1 MDLTEFA
8 HNVLFATDLATKL
21 RRPGALSDEAPVAA
35 VAAPRVPGRPETLNL
50 DRWQS
55 EVRAGFPNPT
65 TLHKDE
71 DRALAIHFF
80 ANHELLAVELMAL
93 CLLKFPDAPKEFRH
107 GVAQTLIEEQ
117 VHTELYIE
125 RMQQLGFEFGAFPVN
140 DFFWK
145 CTAPMETPLEFVS
158 QMSLTFEQANLDY
171 SRFYADLFQKLGD
184 DGTSKILE
192 RIHIDEIGH
201 VGHGLKWFRRWHDTD
216 ESDWDAYRRVVR
228 FPLTPSRAKGIG
240 FQIEARRRAGLP
252 EDFISQLGVY
262 SQSKGRTPDVYLFN
276 PACEAEIAYGKPGLQ
291 LPKPM
296 RQLAGDL
303 ASLMM
308 LAARQ
313 DDVVIV
319 PQRPGT
325 EFLASMQ
332 AVGCD
337 IPEFVED
344 CEQLAERGIGSLR
357 PWGWSP
363 GSRACLAPLLSQLE
377 AQRRPIGDELPVELF
392 SKAWSAKLLRDW
404 LETGS
409 DDDWLCP
416 PEVCGVACES
426 VDAVIAQIA
435 TIAAAGYGVAVIKS
449 IYGAAGQNAVR
460 VHGTE
465 LDDNQ
470 CGWLKGILAASG
482 LVVVE
487 PWLDGLLDF
496 SVHADLRPDRSVS
509 SHGIVRFLT
518 DGRGQYR
525 GAVIGR
531 FADGL
536 DTNVI
541 RGLYRD
547 APRRLHRL
555 YDDIFAKIAG
565 SVEASVPM
573 PLGIDGLVYRHAGE
587 VRLKPVIE
595 INPRYTMGRLA
606 LGLNKRLRTG
616 RVGVWLL
623 LNRRDIEAAGFAG
636 LAEFAAEMQSRSPI
650 ELADTGKTQISRGVL
665 FTNDPTSAE
674 GYLTM
679 LIVDESLAACKRCFD
694 TLDGPLGNWRDWC

>member
-1 MDLTEFA
+1 MELTEFA
-8 HNVLFATDLATKL
+8 HNVLFAADLATKL
-21 RRPGALSDEAPVAA
+21 RRPDALCDEVPGAA
-35 VAAPRVPGRPETLNL
+35 VPAPRVPGRPETLSL

-55 EVRAGFPNPT
+55 EARAGFPNPT
-65 TLHKDE
+65 TLQEDE

-145 CTAPMETPLEFVS
+145 CTAPMTSPLEFVA

-171 SRFYADLFQKLGD
+171 SRFYADLFHELGD
-184 DGTSKILE
+184 DDTSKILE

-201 VGHGLKWFRRWHDTD
+201 VGHGLKWFRRWHDAD

-262 SQSKGRTPDVYLFN
+262 SHSKGRTPDIYLFN

-291 LPKPM
+291 LPKPV
-296 RQLAGDL
+296 RQLAADL

-308 LAARQ
+308 LVARQ

-337 IPEFVED
+337 IPEFVEG
-344 CEQLAERGIGSLR
+344 CEQLAGRSIGSLR

-363 GSRACLAPLLSQLE
+363 DSRARLAPLLSQLE
-377 AQRRPIGDELPVELF
+377 AQRRPIGDELSVELF

-404 LETGS
+404 LETQS
-409 DDDWLCP
+409 DNDWLCP
-416 PEVCGVACES
+416 PEVCGVACDS

-435 TIAAAGYGVAVIKS
+435 AIAATGYGVVVIKA
-449 IYGAAGQNAVR
+449 IYGASGQNAVR

-470 CGWLKGILAASG
+470 RGWLKGILAASG
-482 LVVVE
+482 TVVVE

-496 SVHADLRPDRSVS
+496 SVHADLRPDSSVS

-525 GAVIGR
+525 GAVLGR
-531 FADGL
+531 FVDGL
-536 DTNVI
+536 DTDVV

-547 APRRLHRL
+547 TPRRLHRL
-555 YDDIFAKIAG
+555 YDDILANIAG
-565 SVEASVPM
+565 AVEVSVPM

-587 VRLKPVIE
+587 MRLKPIIE
-595 INPRYTMGRLA
+595 VNPRYTMGRLA
-606 LGLNKRLRTG
+606 LELNKRLRTG
-616 RVGVWLL
+616 RVGVWLI
-623 LNRRDIEAAGFAG
+623 LNRRDIAAAGFAE

-650 ELADTGKTQISRGVL
+650 ELADTGKTQISRGAL
-665 FTNDPTSAE
+665 FTNDPASAE

-679 LIVDESLAACKRCFD
+679 LMVDESLAACKRCFD
-694 TLDGPLGNWRDWC
+694 ALDGPLGSWRDWC

>member
-1 MDLTEFA
+1 MELTEFA
-8 HNVLFATDLATKL
+8 HNVLFAADLATKL
-21 RRPGALSDEAPVAA
+21 RRPKTLCDEVPGAA
-35 VAAPRVPGRPETLNL
+35 VPAPRVPGRPETLSL

-55 EVRAGFPNPT
+55 EARAGFPNPT
-65 TLHKDE
+65 TLHEDE

-145 CTAPMETPLEFVS
+145 CTAPMRSPLEFVS

-171 SRFYADLFQKLGD
+171 SRFYADLFHELGD

-201 VGHGLKWFRRWHDTD
+201 VGHGLKWFRRWHDAD

-240 FQIEARRRAGLP
+240 FQVEARRRAGLP
-252 EDFISQLGVY
+252 EDFISELGVY
-262 SQSKGRTPDVYLFN
+262 SHSKGRTPDVYLFN

-291 LPKPM
+291 LPKPV

-337 IPEFVED
+337 IPEFVEG
-344 CEQLAERGIGSLR
+344 CEQLAKRSIGSLR

-363 GSRACLAPLLSQLE
+363 DSRACLAPLLSQLE

-404 LETGS
+404 LATQS
-409 DDDWLCP
+409 DNDWLCP
-416 PEVCGVACES
+416 PEVCGVACDS
-426 VDAVIAQIA
+426 ADAVIAQIA
-435 TIAAAGYGVAVIKS
+435 AIAADGYGVAVIKA
-449 IYGAAGQNAVR
+449 IYGASGQNAVR

-470 CGWLKGILAASG
+470 RGWLKRILAAQG
-482 LVVVE
+482 AVVVE

-496 SVHADLRPDRSVS
+496 SVHADLRPDSSVS
-509 SHGIVRFLT
+509 SHGIVRLLT

-531 FADGL
+531 FVDGL
-536 DTNVI
+536 DTDVI

-547 APRRLHRL
+547 TPRLLHRL
-555 YDDIFAKIAG
+555 FDDIFAKIAG
-565 SVEASVPM
+565 TVEASVPM

-587 VRLKPVIE
+587 VRLKPIIE

-606 LGLNKRLRTG
+606 LELNKRLRTG
-616 RVGVWLL
+616 RVGVWLI
-623 LNRRDIEAAGFAG
+623 LNRRDIAAAGFAE
-636 LAEFAAEMQSRSPI
+636 LAEFAAGMQSRSPI
-650 ELADTGKTQISRGVL
+650 ELADTGKTQISKGVL
-665 FTNDPTSAE
+665 FTNDPASAE

-679 LIVDESLAACKRCFD
+679 LMVDESLAACKRCFD
-694 TLDGPLGNWRDWC
+694 GLDGPLGNWRDWC